1 MYTAYALVRNLSRAA
16 GESNAARAELS
27 FQKFRIW
34 NVPQFEGPNGERFQE
49 ACEIFPYARVSFGD
63 WVYEKD
69 YSSLPTARGPAPSGF
84 GGIPEDTEDSLLLLR
99 LFKSGDISFA
109 QVSVRDANGS
119 LCSQYSYRVTSDIA
133 SILPYKLSQGQCREW
148 DVFAD
153 EVKSRPG
160 WKSSWFMVARR
171 YFLYGGAKEFNCYA
185 ERQSGIEINE
195 IDRIVDYMIGL
206 EAALVAE
213 RDFVGR
219 RLRERATCLLC
230 KDPGESEA
238 TKRLLRE
245 LYDVRSTIAHGS
257 PLSDEQRD
265 FLQRR
270 REDFE
275 NVVRKIL
282 VESLRNLPAEDERRK
297 AALSKLWDVSDGD
310 RAQKLFEDFGKIKN
324 QQEKS
329 LLLQRLSRRGP
340 R

>member
-16 GESNAARAELS
+16 GEPNAARAELR
-27 FQKFRIW
+27 FRDFRIW
-34 NVPQFEGPNGERFQE
+34 NVPQFEGPNGERFKE
-49 ACEIFPYARVSFGD
+49 ARQIFPYARVSFGD

-69 YSSLPTARGPAPSGF
+69 YSSLPTARGPAPSGL

-109 QVSVRDANGS
+109 QVSVRDANRS
-119 LCSQYSYRVTSDIA
+119 LSSQYPYRVTSDIP
-133 SILPYKLSQGQCREW
+133 SVFPYKLSQGQCREW

-153 EVKSRPG
+153 EVKTRPG
-160 WKSSWFMVARR
+160 WRSSWFMVARR

-195 IDRIVDYMIGL
+195 VDRVVDYMIGL

-219 RLRERATCLLC
+219 RLRERATRLVC

-238 TKRLLRE
+238 TKKLLRE

-257 PLSDEQRD
+257 PLTDEQRD

-275 NVVRKIL
+275 GVVRKIL
-282 VESLRNLPAEDERRK
+282 VESLRSLPAEDERRK
-297 AALSKLWDVSDGD
+297 AALSNLWDISDRD
-310 RAQKLFEDFGKIKN
+310 RAQKLFEDFGKIKK

-329 LLLQRLSRRGP
+329 LLLQRLSKRGSQ
-340 R
+340 